1 MEADEGLEATVLVVT
16 SFLTAML
23 GFTGTACFVCAQ
35 LETVNVVAKATNI
48 IFFIMTVFKF
58 RLQKYIQ
65 IPLISQYILNFVP
78 YFTLFNPYLIEILT
92 LFKYFI
98 MNKIMKQRDSLML
111 IAFSILFMA
120 CGSESS
126 TTPAKVESN
135 ASNTMDSSAN
145 AASED
150 SVISYDIS
158 LVDNKKDPTCGMPV
172 TAGISDTAHYDNKV
186 LGFCSVGCKEEF
198 LKNPKANIAAA
209 EIK

>member
-1 MEADEGLEATVLVVT
+1 M
-16 SFLTAML
+16 
-23 GFTGTACFVCAQ
+23 
-35 LETVNVVAKATNI
+35 
-48 IFFIMTVFKF
+48 
-58 RLQKYIQ
+58 
-65 IPLISQYILNFVP
+65 
-78 YFTLFNPYLIEILT
+78 EILT
-92 LFKYFI
+92 LYKSYI
-98 MNKIMKQRDSLML
+98 MNKIMKQRVSL
-111 IAFSILFMA
+111 IVITFSIVLMA

-126 TTPAKVESN
+126 SNPATVDSTGN
-135 ASNTMDSSAN
+135 IAMDSSAN

-186 LGFCSVGCKEEF
+186 LGFCSAGCKEEF